1 MKRIEKI
8 KLLKDISAG
17 RKTIAEILPP
27 EISIWVQDETNPDL
41 FHFEGLTK
49 RKAELE
55 KSPGYITLNI
65 VTPINTSH

>member
-27 EISIWVQDETNPDL
+27 EISIWVQD
-41 FHFEGLTK
+41 
-49 RKAELE
+49 
-55 KSPGYITLNI
+55 
-65 VTPINTSH
+65 